1 MFHVKLFLGIT
12 NMDKRGKIDLG
23 KLSLYLMISLSC
35 KNLIQTLLLQ
45 QNL

>member
-23 KLSLYLMISLSC
+23 KLIIFVILCAC
-35 KNLIQTLLLQ
+35 KKTL
-45 QNL
+45 